1 MKASEALEIAR
12 KEELDLVEI
21 SPNANPPV
29 CKVMDFGKFKYILS
43 KKEKDSKKK
52 QHSVHLKEIR
62 LRPKTEKHDVEF
74 KLKKA
79 RKFVEQGNKLK
90 ITIMFKGREIV
101 YQEFGMNVMKEIE
114 NALSDIAKLESPIKK
129 EGKNLIGYFIKK

>member
-1 MKASEALEIAR
+1 MEIAR

-29 CKVMDFGKFKYILS
+29 CKIMDFGKFKYILS

-52 QHSVHLKEIR
+52 QHSVHLKEVR
-62 LRPKTEKHDVEF
+62 FRPKTERHDVEF
-74 KLKKA
+74 KLKNA
-79 RKFVEQGNKLK
+79 RKFIEQGNKLK
-90 ITIMFKGREIV
+90 ITIMFKGREII
-101 YQEFGMNVMKEIE
+101 YQEFGMNVMKEVE
-114 NALSDIAKLESPIKK
+114 SALSDIAKLESPIKK

>member
-129 EGKNLIGYFIKK
+129 EGKNLIGYFVKK